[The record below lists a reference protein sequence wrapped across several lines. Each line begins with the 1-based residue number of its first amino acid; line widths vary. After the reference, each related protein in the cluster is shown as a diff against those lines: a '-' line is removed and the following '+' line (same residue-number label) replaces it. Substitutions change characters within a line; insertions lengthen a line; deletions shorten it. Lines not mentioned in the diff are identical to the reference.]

1 MRLRWP
7 ARATASPGSSPASS
21 PPFASRKNTSSKETL
36 LLRRSCRN
44 ISGSPPASVT
54 RTIPACQL
62 PISLPV
68 LISRPVR
75 MLPKSN
81 CTVAVPTSFY
91 RRTLILIVS
100 VHPAP
105 HPTRTF
111 VAETASETLTGSSG
125 ALSRPTTA
133 TRIVSATTRTYTMPF
148 AAIGKTSSAQLLSFK
163 TFSSFTRKSCMP
175 SASRTCLRRT
185 EFSCSTTAI

>member
-7 ARATASPGSSPASS
+7 AWATASPGSSPASS
-21 PPFASRKNTSSKETL
+21 PPFASRMDTSKETL

-44 ISGSPPASVT
+44 ISGSPPASGT
-54 RTIPACQL
+54 RMIPACQL

-68 LISRPVR
+68 PISRPVR

-100 VHPAP
+100 VHSAP

-133 TRIVSATTRTYTMPF
+133 TWIVSATTKTYTMPF

-163 TFSSFTRKSCMP
+163 TFSSFTRKNCIP
-175 SASRTCLRRT
+175 RASRTCLKRT